1 MMMYIAPR
9 RLTPEEVDCT
19 SQPNLAGETSEATT
33 SECHIGDTPHSL
45 DGASEKGNGVVAL
58 PPPGP
63 TKQT

>member
-19 SQPNLAGETSEATT
+19 SQPNLAGETSEAT
-33 SECHIGDTPHSL
+33 SSDCHSGDTPHSL
-45 DGASEKGNGVVAL
+45 GDASKKGNGVVAP
-58 PPPGP
+58 PPPGL